1 MSRLFDMMMTM
12 KMNPYLA
19 RWRSGILLLSTAV
32 FVLVIPSLPVK
43 KYHLVFWAAALII
56 EISLIVILPSKAD

>member
-1 MSRLFDMMMTM
+1 MMMTM
-12 KMNPYLA
+12 TMNPYVA

-43 KYHLVFWAAALII
+43 KYHLIFWAAAFIV
-56 EISLIVILPSKAD
+56 EVSLIVILPSKVPETKT